1 MAVFRKSYDALTLFS
16 LVMISFIGVLLIYSS
31 DYTSNGS
38 LIKIEYIKQIVWV
51 FSGFFIIFF
60 IGRYDLKIVHGM
72 IYPLYFLLI
81 ASLIFTVLFG
91 VTVNGARSWIG
102 IWKLGG
108 QPSEFGKIISILAL
122 AKFYSSREE
131 GHRSF
136 FVFIFGFI
144 LILPVVLFVLL
155 QPDFGTA
162 VVYLNMFIFISF
174 FAGIDIHYILYF
186 TLTGIFSFLFMVLP
200 VWYEYKADM
209 GSILYLIFSNN
220 FYFKVAFLVLVLVFL
235 FSAIGFFISKYNLT
249 IKFVYFYMLFMSSIL
264 LISAFF
270 SKFISK
276 FMKPYQVKRF
286 LVFLDPNIDL
296 KGAGWN
302 LNQVKVAIGSGGIF
316 GKGFLKG
323 PYTHAKYVPS
333 QSTDFIFSILAEE
346 FGFFGASVVLV
357 LFFFIFFRILII
369 MNKSKDVY
377 MSLVLAGVLSLL
389 FFHTSFNIG
398 MSLGLLP
405 ITGIPLPFL
414 SYGGSST
421 ITFFLAMTL
430 YFNIESIVTMD

>member
-1 MAVFRKSYDALTLFS
+1 MAVFRRSYDSLALFS

-38 LIKIEYIKQIVWV
+38 LMKIEYIKQIVWV
-51 FSGFFIIFF
+51 LGGFFVILV
-60 IGRYDLKIVHGM
+60 IGRYDLKIIHGM

-81 ASLIFTVLFG
+81 ASLIFTAIFG
-91 VTVNGARSWIG
+91 VSVNGARSWIG

-108 QPSEFGKIISILAL
+108 QPSELGKIISILTL
-122 AKFYSSREE
+122 AKFYSSKNEY
-131 GHRSF
+131 HNF
-136 FVFIFGFI
+136 FVFVFAFMLIFPI
-144 LILPVVLFVLL
+144 ILFVFL

-186 TLTGIFSFLFMVLP
+186 ALTGFFSFLFVVLP

-209 GSILYLIFSNN
+209 GNVLYLIFSNN
-220 FYFKVAFLVLVLVFL
+220 FYFQVAFLVLILVFL
-235 FSAIGFFISKYNLT
+235 SSAIGFFVSKYNLNVRV
-249 IKFVYFYMLFMSSIL
+249 IYFYISYISSIL
-264 LISAFF
+264 LISSFF
-270 SKFISK
+270 SKFLSK
-276 FMKPYQVKRF
+276 FMKPYQIKRF

-302 LNQVKVAIGSGGIF
+302 LNQVKIAIGSGGIF

-323 PYTHAKYVPS
+323 PYTHANYVPS

-346 FGFFGASVVLV
+346 FGFVGVSVVLI
-357 LFFFIFFRILII
+357 LFFFIFFKILIL
-369 MNKSKDVY
+369 MNKSKDRY
-377 MSLVLAGVLSLL
+377 MSLVLAGVLGLL

-421 ITFFLAMTL
+421 ITFFFAMAL

>member
-1 MAVFRKSYDALTLFS
+1 MAVFRKGYDGFTLFS
-16 LVMISFIGVLLIYSS
+16 LVMISFIGILLIYSS

-38 LIKIEYIKQIVWV
+38 LMKIEYIKQIIWV
-51 FSGFFIIFF
+51 FSGFFIVFLV
-60 IGRYDLKIVHGM
+60 GRYDLKIIHGM

-81 ASLIFTVLFG
+81 VALIFTAFFG
-91 VTVNGARSWIG
+91 ITVNGAKSWIG

-122 AKFYSSREE
+122 AKFYSTKRNDC
-131 GHRSF
+131 RSF
-136 FVFIFGFI
+136 FVFIFAFI
-144 LILPVVLFVLL
+144 LILPVILLVLL

-174 FAGIDIHYILYF
+174 FAGVDIHYLLYF

-200 VWYEYKADM
+200 VWYEYQADM

-220 FYFKVAFLVLVLVFL
+220 FYFKVSFLVLVLVFL
-235 FSAIGFFISKYNLT
+235 FSAIGFFVSKYNLT
-249 IKFVYFYMLFMSSIL
+249 IRFVYFYMLFISSIL

-270 SKFISK
+270 SKFLSK
-276 FMKPYQVKRF
+276 FMKPYQIKRF

-302 LNQVKVAIGSGGIF
+302 LNQVKVAIGSGGMF

-323 PYTHAKYVPS
+323 PYTHANYVPS

-346 FGFFGASVVLV
+346 FGFLGASLVLV
-357 LFFFIFFRILII
+357 LFFLIFFRILII
-369 MNKSKDVY
+369 MNKSKDSY

-389 FFHTSFNIG
+389 FFHTSFNVG

-421 ITFFLAMTL
+421 ITFFMAMTL